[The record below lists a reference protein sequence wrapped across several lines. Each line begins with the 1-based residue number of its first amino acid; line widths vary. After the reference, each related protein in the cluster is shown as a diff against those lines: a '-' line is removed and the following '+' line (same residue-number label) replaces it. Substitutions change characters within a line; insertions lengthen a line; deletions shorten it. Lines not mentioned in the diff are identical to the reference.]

1 MIGILLGLM
10 VALAACSVP
19 GPALSKVEG
28 LSQGGDQVD
37 ALIESIA
44 LPLSIQLSVG
54 TLMLEETPQAVT
66 AEQAQELLPL
76 WQMLRTLQQSDTAAQ
91 VEIEAVLNQIQKVM
105 TPEQLAAIEG
115 MDLTLASMRTMAQEL
130 GLGIGGG
137 EGSSGGQEGRFRPP
151 DGMIPGGGMPGG
163 GTDLSSEEQA
173 TAIAERM
180 SSGFGTALMDRLIE
194 LLESRAG
201 VSEVSA
207 VASKARPEATASPS
221 VEANNEAKVVP
232 MRRSEPVEGQ
242 NADPSPPTGGIV
254 TETLVAETL
263 TPTATSQPSNF
274 PISPSPDAGAEV
286 PVPPSSTPTPTP
298 LPGSEDL
305 AESENELTGKLVF
318 QTSNGGDIYVIN
330 ADGTGPRRLTDG
342 MEPAWSPDGTRV
354 AFTRWQD
361 PRGLYVIDEDGSNET
376 LVFGWVAAKGAAWSP
391 DGSRIAFTRWYGG
404 QDEDTEVCFHGRC
417 RTLPADHWWKLGVVR
432 LEDGYFHDLRCYP
445 HSLSPTWS
453 PDPST
458 GSGHGGSVI
467 AYDSDFGIHLT
478 NEEGTIGD
486 VTDDRSLYAI
496 STDVRDISPVWS
508 PDGSKIAFGFNQ
520 HDHWEIYVMDA
531 DGSNRVR
538 LTQEE
543 PLAERPPNNV
553 SPAWSPDGQHIAFF
567 TDRNG
572 KWELYVMDADGSNQR
587 PMFETAPS
595 TSPFDPA
602 QDKLRTGLDGL
613 EFEYGFVAERMISW
627 AE

>member
-1 MIGILLGLM
+1 MTRTTMIGILLVLM
-10 VALAACSVP
+10 VTLAACS
-19 GPALSKVEG
+19 
-28 LSQGGDQVD
+28 GGEAD
-37 ALIESIA
+37 APTESIA

-54 TLMLEETPQAVT
+54 TLMLEGTPQAVT

-91 VEIEAVLNQIQKVM
+91 VEIEAVLNQIQKAM

-137 EGSSGGQEGRFRPP
+137 QGSSGGQEGGFRPP
-151 DGMIPGGGMPGG
+151 DGMVPGGGMVPGSGMPGG

-201 VSEVSA
+201 ESEVSA
-207 VASKARPEATASPS
+207 VASKARPEATASLS

-232 MRRSEPVEGQ
+232 MQCSEPVEGQ
-242 NADPSPPTGGIV
+242 SPELVEGQNVEPSPPTGGIV
-254 TETLVAETL
+254 AETLVAETL
-263 TPTATSQPSNF
+263 TLTATPHPSNS
-274 PISPSPDAGAEV
+274 PISQSPDARAEV
-286 PVPPSSTPTPTP
+286 PVRPSPTPTPTP

-330 ADGTGPRRLTDG
+330 ADGSGLRRLTDG
-342 MEPAWSPDGTRV
+342 MEPAWSPDGTKV
-354 AFTRWQD
+354 AFTRWRD

-404 QDEDTEVCFHGRC
+404 RDEDTEVCFHGRC
-417 RTLPADHWWKLGVVR
+417 RILPADHWWKLGVVR
-432 LEDGYFHDLRCYP
+432 LEDGYFQDLRCYP

-453 PDPST
+453 PD
-458 GSGHGGSVI
+458 GSVI

-486 VTDDRSLYAI
+486 VTDDRSLFAI
-496 STDVRDISPVWS
+496 STDGRDITPVWS
-508 PDGSKIAFGFNQ
+508 PDGTKIAFGFNQ

-531 DGSNRVR
+531 NGSNRVR
-538 LTQEE
+538 LTQED

-572 KWELYVMDADGSNQR
+572 KWELWVMDADGSNQR
-587 PMFETAPS
+587 PMFETALG
-595 TSPFDPA
+595 D
-602 QDKLRTGLDGL
+602 L

-627 AE
+627 TE